1 MPSTHMTVLPAT
13 PNTIVKFADDTTVV
27 GLITG
32 GDELAYRDE
41 GQRLVEW
48 CGANNLTLNTKKTK
62 EVIMDFRRQRAAPS
76 PLYINGDWRRSC
88 W

>member
-1 MPSTHMTVLPAT
+1 
-13 PNTIVKFADDTTVV
+13 V

-32 GDELAYRDE
+32 GDELAYRDYTTVVGLITRGDE
-41 GQRLVEW
+41 LVCRDEVQRLVEW
-48 CGANNLTLNTKKTK
+48 CAANNLTLNTKKTK
-62 EVIMDFRRQRAAPS
+62 VVIMDFRRHRAAPA